1 MNFSK
6 QDHTFVICAYKESEF
21 LEECIISLLNQT
33 LKTGIVI
40 ATSTPNSHITSV
52 SEKYNIPVF
61 INNGIKGIGGDWN
74 FALSVAD
81 TALVTIAHQDDIYE
95 PEYTSK
101 VLQLLNSADNPII
114 FFSGYG
120 ELRGNKKIYKNA
132 LLKTKRTMLMPLKF
146 APLRKSVFI
155 RRRILSLGC
164 PICCPSV
171 TYVKSRIGENPFRN
185 DYKSD
190 LDWQQWEILSKKH
203 GEFVYCPDPVMCHR
217 IHGESA
223 TTEIIGNN
231 ERTKEDYDM
240 YLKFWPPV
248 IAKMLVKAY
257 SKSQN
262 SNEMKT
268 KK

>member
-1 MNFSK
+1 M
-6 QDHTFVICAYKESEF
+6 
-21 LEECIISLLNQT
+21 
-33 LKTGIVI
+33 
-40 ATSTPNSHITSV
+40 
-52 SEKYNIPVF
+52 
-61 INNGIKGIGGDWN
+61 
-74 FALSVAD
+74 
-81 TALVTIAHQDDIYE
+81 
-95 PEYTSK
+95 
-101 VLQLLNSADNPII
+101 
-114 FFSGYG
+114 
-120 ELRGNKKIYKNA
+120 RGNKKIYKNA

-268 KK
+268 EK